1 MPTFSHNFQNLCFA
15 RTRLNGAGL
24 WAAEVELRPAD
35 TLNAAG
41 LGEVPVRGLLEA
53 ATIYQRLNAGTVQP
67 PLAALVLDFTRR
79 FRALAHCFPL
89 YGWLKSEQQL
99 AFEALAHTISQHPN
113 FDLQLLGPQR
123 RALTEQMPV
132 STRFIVAAHLAETF
146 FFRPDILARFLSQPR
161 HFLLY
166 TTPEAYK
173 ADDGLAGGQYHS
185 EREAIQLVWSR
196 LFEGFYSPTP
206 GVAPFL
212 HEFGHML
219 DFFEPGTGRMR
230 RESDGL
236 LPGLRPTDGEIFTPP
251 ARELF
256 LRGKQ
261 LELARYQAVL
271 SRDLSGVL
279 PIGHPYVFQNDTEF
293 CAGYFEMF
301 FRNPH
306 YFNSLNPDLHNA
318 YITLLGYDPGV
329 IWERDFDFY
338 IRANREFYLSGQTP
352 WPTHLTLPSTIS

>member
-1 MPTFSHNFQNLCFA
+1 MPTSPRHNFQNLCYA
-15 RTRLNGAGL
+15 RTRPYTIGLLAG
-24 WAAEVELRPAD
+24 EVELKPTD
-35 TLNAAG
+35 ILNAAE
-41 LGEVPVRGLLEA
+41 LGDVAVSGLLEA
-53 ATIYQRLNAGTVQP
+53 AAVYQRLSAGTVHP
-67 PLAALVLDFTRR
+67 PLATLVFDVTRR
-79 FRALAHCFPL
+79 FRALAHCFPI
-89 YGWLKSEQQL
+89 YNWLNGAQQL
-99 AFEALAHTISQHPN
+99 EFETLTQTISQHAN
-113 FDLQLLGPQR
+113 FGLQLLGSQR
-123 RALTEQMPV
+123 RALTQQCPP
-132 STRFIVAAHLAETF
+132 STRFIISAHLAETF
-146 FFRPDILARFLSQPR
+146 FFRQDILTRFLSQPR

-212 HEFGHML
+212 HESGHML
-219 DFFEPGTGRMR
+219 DFFEPRTGRMR

-236 LPGLRPTDGEIFTPP
+236 LPGLRPTDGEIYTPR

-271 SRDLSGVL
+271 NGGLSGVL

-306 YFNSLNPDLHNA
+306 YLASLNPDLHNA
-318 YITLLGYDPGV
+318 YITLLGYDTCAV
-329 IWERDFDFY
+329 WERDFDFY
-338 IRANREFYLSGQTP
+338 IHANREFYLSGQTP
-352 WPTHLTLPSTIS
+352 WPTHLTIPAS

>member
-1 MPTFSHNFQNLCFA
+1 VPTPISHNFQNLCFA
-15 RTRLNGAGL
+15 RVRLNGAGL
-24 WAAEVELRPAD
+24 RVGDWELNAPENVNAAE
-35 TLNAAG
+35 
-41 LGEVPVRGLLEA
+41 LGEVPVSGLMETASL
-53 ATIYQRLNAGTVQP
+53 YHRLSPGTVQP
-67 PLAALVLDFTRR
+67 PLAALVFDVTRR
-79 FRALAHCFPL
+79 FRALAHCFPI
-89 YGWLKSEQQL
+89 YNWLNSAQQL
-99 AFEALAHTISQHPN
+99 EFETLTQTISQHAN
-113 FDLQLLGPQR
+113 FGLQLLGPQR
-123 RALTEQMPV
+123 RALTQQCPP

-146 FFRPDILARFLSQPR
+146 FFRQDILARLLSRPR

-212 HEFGHML
+212 HEFGHLL
-219 DFFEPGTGRMR
+219 DFFEPRTGYMR

-236 LPGLRPTDGEIFTPP
+236 LPGLRKTDGEIFTPR

-261 LELARYQAVL
+261 IELARYQAVL
-271 SRDLSGVL
+271 NGEASGVL

-306 YFNSLNPDLHNA
+306 YMAALNPHLHNA
-318 YITLLGYDPGV
+318 YKTLLGYDAREV
-329 IWERDFDFY
+329 WEQDFDFY
-338 IRANREFYLSGQTP
+338 IIANREFYLSGQTP
-352 WPTHLTLPSTIS
+352 WPTHLTILSE

>member
-1 MPTFSHNFQNLCFA
+1 MPTSPRHNFQTLYYA
-15 RTRLNGAGL
+15 RTRPQNAGL
-24 WAAEVELRPAD
+24 LVGEIELKLTD
-35 TLNAAG
+35 TLHTVEWGDIAVNG
-41 LGEVPVRGLLEA
+41 LQEA
-53 ATIYQRLNAGTVQP
+53 ASVYHRLSAGTVQP
-67 PLAALVLDFTRR
+67 PLAVLMFDSVRR
-79 FRALAHCFPL
+79 FRALADCFPL
-89 YGWLKSEQQL
+89 YGWLNAQQKL
-99 AFEALAHTISQHPN
+99 EFETLTQTISQHPN
-113 FDLQLLGPQR
+113 FDLQLLGTQR
-123 RALTEQMPV
+123 RNLTEHCPP

-146 FFRPDILARFLSQPR
+146 FFRQDILMRLLSQPR
-161 HFLLY
+161 HIWLY
-166 TTPEAYK
+166 AAPEAYK

-219 DFFEPGTGRMR
+219 DFFEPRTGRMR

-236 LPGLRPTDGEIFTPP
+236 LPGLRPTDGEIFTPR

-261 LELARYQAVL
+261 IELVRYQAV
-271 SRDLSGVL
+271 RGGNLSGVL

-306 YFNSLNPDLHNA
+306 SLAALNPDLHNA
-318 YITLLGYDPGV
+318 YITLLGYDPCAV
-329 IWERDFDFY
+329 WERDFDFY

-352 WPTHLTLPSTIS
+352 WPTHLTLPAE